1 MSNIKYNLDDV
12 IDNALYSVR
21 EPDTSQH
28 GITLFALAVS
38 IRAKRVLETG
48 VRNGGTTW
56 PLLKAVAI
64 TGGKLTSVDIQDHG
78 FRPPVP
84 AEELSRL
91 WDFVVQDAL
100 TFLKDNNETYDLIY
114 IDDLHT
120 TDHLYKELLEVH
132 RVANKSTVIVLH
144 DLMHSGTH
152 PEYNTKVMPQDNE
165 FAGTGPHGGLM
176 KFLNEHPDYEYAT
189 IPVNH
194 GLTIMRKTS

>member
-1 MSNIKYNLDDV
+1 MSNIKYNLDDIV
-12 IDNALYSVR
+12 DNALYSFR
-21 EPDTSQH
+21 EADTSQH
-28 GITLFALAVS
+28 GITLYGLCVS

-48 VRNGGTTW
+48 VRHGGTTW
-56 PLLKAVAI
+56 PLLKAVAA

-84 AEELSRL
+84 AEELALR
-91 WDFVVQDAL
+91 WNFVVQDAL
-100 TFLKDNNETYDLIY
+100 TFLKNNNDPYDLFY

-132 RVANKSTVIVLH
+132 RVATKSTVIVLH

-152 PEYNTKVMPQDNE
+152 PEYNTTIMPADNE

-176 KFLNEHPDYEYAT
+176 KFLEKHPNYEYAT

-194 GLTIMRKTS
+194 GLTILRKTS